1 MLKLLIM
8 DIRID
13 KILIPKIKKTKE
25 GFLKGKAIATRTGV
39 FMYLNNDGSIR
50 YELRHP
56 DDILT
61 ENSLNTLKT
70 IPITNEHPRDLVNVD
85 NANSLIVGMTG
96 EEVTVNDDSIIVSLT
111 VTHKDAIEAIKR
123 GKQELSLGY
132 TLDVIEESGV
142 YNGEKYTHR
151 QKNVDYNHLALV
163 DQGRAGR
170 TARVNLD
177 HKDNN
182 NVLIQITENE
192 NMINNDQENIEV
204 KEELTEKVEVNKDA
218 FNLDKY
224 TAKIDQLK
232 AENTELKAKLNEIN
246 IDSIV
251 ADKVRAK
258 TLLLDKVSKIVAL
271 DSNDLIDKSER
282 EIMENVIK
290 HFDHEI
296 NLDEKSDSYVEGRFD
311 AIIEMKQEDSNFTM
325 PNLSRNDSSKNK
337 LGFDQD
343 KLIEKMN
350 KLLGK

>member
-1 MLKLLIM
+1 M

-39 FMYLNNDGSIR
+39 FKYLNHDGSVR

-56 DDILT
+56 DDILI

-96 EEVTVNDDSIIVSLT
+96 EEVTIIDDSIMVSLT

-123 GKQELSLGY
+123 GKRELSLGY
-132 TLDVIEESGV
+132 TLDVIEESGI

-163 DQGRAGR
+163 EEGRAGR
-170 TARVNLD
+170 TARINLD
-177 HKDNN
+177 NIN
-182 NVLIQITENE
+182 TNVLIQYTGNKNMDNKNEEILETE
-192 NMINNDQENIEV
+192 I
-204 KEELTEKVEVNKDA
+204 KEEVISKVEINKDTI
-218 FNLDKY
+218 NLDKY

-232 AENTELKAKLNEIN
+232 AENNELKTKFSEIN

-251 ADKVRAK
+251 ADKVRNKIFLIAK
-258 TLLLDKVSKIVAL
+258 IKNVVAL

-282 EIMENVIK
+282 EIMEDVIK
-290 HFDHEI
+290 HFDNNI
-296 NLDEKSDSYVEGRFD
+296 NLEEKSDGYIQGRFD
-311 AIIEMKQEDSNFTM
+311 AIIEMKQEDNNFIM
-325 PNLSRNDSSKNK
+325 PDLSRNNDSIKNK

>member
-1 MLKLLIM
+1 M

-13 KILIPKIKKTKE
+13 KILIPRIKKTKE

-39 FMYLNNDGSIR
+39 FKYLNHDGTIR

-70 IPITNEHPRDLVNVD
+70 IPITNEHPKDLVNVD

-96 EEVTVNDDSIIVSLT
+96 EEVTVNEDSIMVSLT

-132 TLDVIEESGV
+132 TLDVIEEVGA

-163 DQGRAGR
+163 EQGRAGR
-170 TARVNLD
+170 TARINLD
-177 HKDNN
+177 NIN
-182 NVLIQITENE
+182 TNVLIQYTGNKNMDNNNEEILETEVNE
-192 NMINNDQENIEV
+192 KVN
-204 KEELTEKVEVNKDA
+204 TKVEVNKDTI
-218 FNLDKY
+218 NLDKY

-232 AENTELKAKLNEIN
+232 AENNELKTKLSEIN

-258 TLLLDKVSKIVAL
+258 TLLIAKVSKIVSL

-282 EIMENVIK
+282 EIMEDVIK
-290 HFDHEI
+290 HFDNNI
-296 NLDEKSDSYVEGRFD
+296 NLEEKSESYVEGRFD
-311 AIIEMKQEDSNFTM
+311 AILEMKQEDSNFTM
-325 PNLSRNDSSKNK
+325 PDLSRNDSIKNK

-343 KLIEKMN
+343 RLIEKMN
-350 KLLGK
+350 KLSGK

>member
-25 GFLKGKAIATRTGV
+25 GFLKGKAIVTRTGV
-39 FMYLNNDGSIR
+39 FKYMNNDGSIR

-56 DDILT
+56 DDIFT
-61 ENSLNTLKT
+61 EESLNSLKT
-70 IPITNEHPRDLVNVD
+70 IPITNEHPSELVNVD
-85 NANSLIVGMTG
+85 NANLLMVGMTG
-96 EEVTVNDDSIIVSLT
+96 EEILVNDDSIIATLT
-111 VTHKDAIEAIKR
+111 FTHKDGIEAIQR
-123 GKQELSLGY
+123 GKQELSAAY
-132 TLDVIEESGV
+132 TLDVIKESGI

-151 QKNVDYNHLALV
+151 QTNVNYNHV
-163 DQGRAGR
+163 SIVNEGRAGR

-177 HKDNN
+177 HKNNN

-192 NMINNDQENIEV
+192 NMINNDQENTEV

-296 NLDEKSDSYVEGRFD
+296 NLDEKSDSYVHGRFD

-325 PNLSRNDSSKNK
+325 PNLARNDSSKNK
-337 LGFDQD
+337 LVSHQD